1 MIYEDTMVLTKEGVW
16 ELTARY
22 VWELAARFKA
32 GDEAII
38 EDYFG
43 QLCEYFSDEMPYGT
57 MKARD
62 GDPYIWL
69 ANKLENM

>member
-1 MIYEDTMVLTKEGVW
+1 MIYENTLVLTKEDV
-16 ELTARY
+16 R
-22 VWELAARFKA
+22 ELAARFRA
-32 GDEAII
+32 GDEAIV
-38 EDYFG
+38 EDYFNR
-43 QLCEYFSDEMPYGT
+43 LCEYFSDEMPYGT